1 MSKKVKADAEI
12 DAAIAIIDARRVV
25 KGVEVATSAAVEVIL
40 EAACREAGVRRASSS
55 TGCWVTVIRGKKRKR

>member
-1 MSKKVKADAEI
+1 MSKRIRADAEI

-25 KGVEVATSAAVEVIL
+25 RDIEVATSAAVEPIL

-55 TGCWVTVIRGKKRKR
+55 TGCWVTAIKKRKR